1 MSGFLSLN
9 GKIIHRDELYISTQ
23 NRAFRYGD
31 GVFES
36 IRLQYPEVLWADLH
50 FQRLQKAISILHF
63 RMMPD
68 WSFDVF
74 KKSLLDLYA
83 ANSITTKAARVR
95 LSLYRNDGGLYTP
108 YSNNASIL
116 IEMELLDNEN
126 FTLNAIGIDL
136 GMYQDIRKPL
146 NALSG
151 LKSANALLYVLAS
164 MYKRDKGFGDV
175 LILNDEGMI
184 AEATSS
190 NIFIVSNESLYT
202 PPISQACVEG
212 VMRAVV
218 IGLAQDLFIPVHETT
233 ISPLD
238 LEDADEVFL
247 TNAIQGIRWV
257 KHFNHKRFKN
267 KLASELIAALNNKAS
282 TQG

>member
-36 IRLQYPEVLWADLH
+36 IRMHYPYVLWAGLH
-50 FQRLQKAISILHF
+50 FHRLQKAAAILHY

-68 WSFDVF
+68 WSFGNF
-74 KKSLLDLYA
+74 KNALLDLYA
-83 ANSITTKAARVR
+83 ANSITTKAARLR

-116 IEMELLDNEN
+116 IEMEPLDNDSYTMN
-126 FTLNAIGIDL
+126 TIGIDL
-136 GMYQDIRKPL
+136 GLYDHIRKPL
-146 NALSG
+146 NALSS
-151 LKSANALLYVLAS
+151 LKSTNALLYVLAS
-164 MYKRDKGFGDV
+164 IYKRDKGFGDV

-190 NIFIVSNESLYT
+190 NLFIVKSESLYT
-202 PPISQACVEG
+202 PSVSQACVEG

-218 IGLAQDLFIPVHETT
+218 IDLAKELSIPVHETH

-257 KHFNHKRFKN
+257 KHFNHKRFNN
-267 KLASELIAALNNKAS
+267 KFASEFISALNGKAAM
-282 TQG
+282 QP